1 MSNITDEIFE
11 EAVANLKSHAR
22 IALHFHPHRLDSSKK
37 SVAEALFEQGV
48 YKSQFETLLSNG
60 SVSAYPGGE
69 RDLWEKRIFGG
80 AYQLEGVTNDQRP
93 KYGALNLMLHPD
105 GPAPRF
111 GSCYFLL
118 SPKVSSRSTY
128 TYLDSHQDPKEKGL
142 TRSLI

>member
-1 MSNITDEIFE
+1 ML
-11 EAVANLKSHAR
+11 LKHY
-22 IALHFHPHRLDSSKK
+22 LSK
-37 SVAEALFEQGV
+37 E